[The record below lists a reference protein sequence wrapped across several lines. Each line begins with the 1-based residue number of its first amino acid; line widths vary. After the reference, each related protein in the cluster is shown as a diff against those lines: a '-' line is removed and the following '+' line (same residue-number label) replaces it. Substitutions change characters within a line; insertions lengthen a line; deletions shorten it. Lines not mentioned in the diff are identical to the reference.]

1 MKEEKYIN
9 IDYKL
14 QSIKQEVMI
23 MQKNK
28 DGYGYSYVD
37 EESIL
42 LKVNQKMIEIGR
54 ASCRERV

>member
-1 MKEEKYIN
+1 MEEGVRQMKEEKYTN

-14 QSIKQEVMI
+14 QNIKQEVMI

-42 LKVNQKMIEIGR
+42 LKVNQ
-54 ASCRERV
+54 